1 MHAVGKNKMFKIY
14 CPTYL
19 GRPRHGFVTS
29 VCVLVGYVCSV
40 KSLPCCS
47 ARCMSQLC
55 LSCLFIFCSWF
66 FDWVV
71 MAHCLTDPTTRQKT
85 YMPTRL

>member
-29 VCVLVGYVCSV
+29 VCVLVCVFCQMAPMLFCQTYESV
-40 KSLPCCS
+40 VFI
-47 ARCMSQLC
+47 
-55 LSCLFIFCSWF
+55 LSIYFL
-66 FDWVV
+66 
-71 MAHCLTDPTTRQKT
+71 
-85 YMPTRL
+85 